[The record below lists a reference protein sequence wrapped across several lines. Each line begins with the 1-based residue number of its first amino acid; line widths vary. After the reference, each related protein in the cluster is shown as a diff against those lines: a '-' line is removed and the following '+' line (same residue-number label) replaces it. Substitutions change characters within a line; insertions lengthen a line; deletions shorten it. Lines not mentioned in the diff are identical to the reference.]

1 MLEFLKAPFL
11 VPHFSYTFPTTF
23 STLFLP
29 QGSILGHLLFNI
41 FMCDIFLILKSN
53 NVTGYAHDNTPLV
66 IRENTIN
73 IIKALKDI
81 GKTLIKSFSDN

>member
-1 MLEFLKAPFL
+1 M
-11 VPHFSYTFPTTF
+11 
-23 STLFLP
+23 
-29 QGSILGHLLFNI
+29 
-41 FMCDIFLILKSN
+41 FLISKSN

>member
-1 MLEFLKAPFL
+1 
-11 VPHFSYTFPTTF
+11 
-23 STLFLP
+23 
-29 QGSILGHLLFNI
+29 
-41 FMCDIFLILKSN
+41 MCDIFLILKSN

-66 IRENTIN
+66 SRENTIN